1 MLGRRLA
8 TICAMIVAVLT
19 VTGCVTAYTSTN
31 VPFASCEDFEKQRAT
46 KLQEQL
52 GSNPLP
58 SVQLR
63 SPDLS
68 APYKNPSLNSDDR
81 LKPIILRY
89 SESGNLVNRCDY
101 SKALKVIEQIE
112 EEKVVLIFAHG
123 WRNDSGPRAN
133 VAYNFNDAQYPDETL
148 GSDLEEFS
156 KLATRVSRATGKPVV
171 PIFLSWKGGSG
182 VPGFDYFTL
191 WDRKG
196 GADRIVRGGEIN
208 RLLGAIENIDDAQQG
223 SAATSKNQIVFIGHS
238 FGSRILYG
246 SVVKDLI
253 VRTQLAYPVGPGA
266 ASCDENAA
274 SFAKVKAPADLILL
288 FNPAFEAS
296 AYRALDEFSY
306 SCPVFEEDQRPLMMI
321 FQSRSDKAVRLAFP
335 IGQFIGFQF
344 GSLRTTGV
352 GFWKDYWTHNMRRHR
367 DPADDSG
374 HLSGSAAACDGEV
387 FRGPDLRYPAS
398 VAVGDKTHRYDVCH
412 YNRERLIGADRMPER
427 RIRTSPFAVIAVEE
441 DVLDGHVWFNRTE
454 DQLQLIGNDDRG
466 EAFNT
471 WLVELIAERNA
482 EYFSQ

>member
-1 MLGRRLA
+1 MRANRFALF
-8 TICAMIVAVLT
+8 CALVFAALT
-19 VTGCVTAYTSTN
+19 ATGCVTAYTSTD
-31 VPFASCEDFEKQRAT
+31 VPFASCDDFETRRSE

-52 GSNPLP
+52 GGKPLP

-63 SPDLS
+63 SPDIA
-68 APYKNPSLNSDDR
+68 APYRSVEPDGSR
-81 LKPIILRY
+81 LLQPIILRY

-101 SKALKVIEQIE
+101 SKALRVIENID

-123 WRNDSGPRAN
+123 WRNDSGSRGN
-133 VAYNFNDAQYPDETL
+133 IAYNFNDEKYPEKTL
-148 GSDLEEFS
+148 GRDLEEFS
-156 KLATRVSRATGKPVV
+156 KLSTRVSLATGKPVV

-182 VPGFDYFTL
+182 VPVFDYLTL

-223 SAATSKNQIVFIGHS
+223 SLPRSKNQIVFIGHS
-238 FGSRILYG
+238 LGSRILYG

-253 VRTQLAYPVGPGA
+253 VRTQLAFPAGPGA
-266 ASCDENAA
+266 AICDGSNA
-274 SFAKVKAPADLILL
+274 SRFEPVKPPADLILL

-296 AYRALDEFSY
+296 VYRAIDEFSY
-306 SCPVFEEDQRPLMMI
+306 SCPSFQDDQRPLMMI

-335 IGQFIGFQF
+335 IGQVIAFQF

-352 GFWKDYWTHNMRRHR
+352 GFWKDYWTHSMQRRP
-367 DPADDSG
+367 DQPNDKAPAETCAGDAF
-374 HLSGSAAACDGEV
+374 L
-387 FRGPDLRYPAS
+387 GPDRRYPAS
-398 VAVGDKTHRYDVCH
+398 VTVDDKTHQYDVCR
-412 YNRERLIGADRMPER
+412 YDRKLLIGPDRMPER
-427 RIRTSPFAVIAVEE
+427 PIKQSPFAVIAVEE
-441 DVLDGHVWFNRTE
+441 DVLDGHVWFNRTA
-454 DQLQLIGNDDRG
+454 DGLQLISNDDRG

-482 EYFSQ
+482 AYFSQ